1 MNEVLV
7 AAGHRRNST
16 RIISIN
22 KLLGTVDPS
31 TFNVA
36 RQLFE
41 MILKGTT
48 DIKAKYFK
56 NKVEVN
62 EELENFVIRKDIPG
76 FEYDEIC

>member
-1 MNEVLV
+1 MNEALI
-7 AAGHRRNST
+7 AAGYRRYSA

-22 KLLGTVDPS
+22 KLLGTADPS

-36 RQLFE
+36 RQFFE

-62 EELENFVIRKDIPG
+62 QELEDFVIRKEIQG